1 MPLIDS
7 QRVSAIFEEVYT
19 PDGSGT
25 LVEGGIAP
33 VHLDVDKL
41 ETYRDEV
48 AEMLGNLPVGFMPES
63 EGGGG
68 GWSFLQA
75 CMDRDGEQWTGL
87 HVVMNQLFTMGCAL
101 KLVTLLLPR
110 EMWDILPGGMPYYTV
125 TLHGG

>member
-1 MPLIDS
+1 MPLIDPN
-7 QRVSAIFEEVYT
+7 RVSVLFEEVCA
-19 PDGSGT
+19 PDDSGT
-25 LVEGGIAP
+25 VVEGGIAP
-33 VHLDVDKL
+33 VRLDVEKL
-41 ETYRDEV
+41 ETHRAEV
-48 AEMLGNLPVGFMPES
+48 AEMLGNLPIGFLPEA

-75 CMDRDGEQWTGL
+75 CMDRDGEQWTGRL
-87 HVVMNQLFTMGCAL
+87 MVMNQLFTMGCAL